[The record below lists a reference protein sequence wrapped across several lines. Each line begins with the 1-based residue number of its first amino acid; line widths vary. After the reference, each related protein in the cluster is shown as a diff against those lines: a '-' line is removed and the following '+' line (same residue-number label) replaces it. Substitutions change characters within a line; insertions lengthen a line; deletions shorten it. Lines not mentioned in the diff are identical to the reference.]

1 MNSKMSEIG
10 PTILII
16 ILNLSRL
23 KSIDVITLDETKQ
36 DSHILTIKDGI

>member
-16 ILNLSRL
+16 TLNLNRL
-23 KSIDVITLDETKQ
+23 KSIDIVTLD
-36 DSHILTIKDGI
+36 